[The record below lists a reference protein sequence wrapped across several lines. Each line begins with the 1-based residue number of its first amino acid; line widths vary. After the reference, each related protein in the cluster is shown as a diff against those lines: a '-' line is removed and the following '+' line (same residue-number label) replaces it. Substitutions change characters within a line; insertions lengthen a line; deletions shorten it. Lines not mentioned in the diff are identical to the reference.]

1 MTLKSLKWRD
11 SGHRVLLSAGNTTA
25 DLSVVLFDLMTST
38 KYFVLPDGSRYRAK
52 TTKRG
57 EHLHGV
63 AVKLTFPDRD
73 GNPVDHW
80 TLSSQHQTV
89 KAAVAASKR
98 MLKSTPHLSRWQF
111 VMAKPV
117 ELPSFV

>member
-1 MTLKSLKWRD
+1 M
-11 SGHRVLLSAGNTTA
+11 VLLSVGKTTT
-25 DLSVVLFDLMTST
+25 DMSVVLSDLMTST
-38 KYFVLPDGSRYRAK
+38 KYFVLPDGSRFRAK

-73 GNPVDHW
+73 GKPVDHW
-80 TLSSQHQTV
+80 TLSSQHLTV
-89 KAAVAASKR
+89 KAAVSASKR
-98 MLKSTPHLSRWQF
+98 MLKQTCHLSHWQF